1 MASITM
7 TSSFLGSSTVAAAT
21 KQPLTTSRRGVF
33 VVKASKGAEK
43 AVVNSKEEGSSGRR
57 DLVFAAA
64 AAAACSIAKVAMAD
78 EPPRGSLAA
87 KKKYAPVCVTMPTAR
102 ICRKFVGTQGIASV
116 QLQVGRSKYEG
127 GDVHDMATVVR

>member
-1 MASITM
+1 MASVTM

-21 KQPLTTSRRGVF
+21 KQPSKTVRRGVF
-33 VVKASKGAEK
+33 TVKASKGAEK

-78 EPPRGSLAA
+78 EPPRGSLEA

-102 ICRKFVGTQGIASV
+102 ICRKCANREDRGKP
-116 QLQVGRSKYEG
+116 LEG
-127 GDVHDMATVVR
+127 